1 MLTMLINDKYHT
13 FYFIN
18 IFYVRKIS
26 YICTKKINNNPKIY
40 SYGKV
45 II

>member
-1 MLTMLINDKYHT
+1 MH
-13 FYFIN
+13 FIS
-18 IFYVRKIS
+18 FVKRYCKIS